1 MSNAKVNQGTSDEWM
16 ARARSAL
23 AMASMKPEAP
33 IVVEDLCFQAQQ
45 AAEKALKAVCRDKGI
60 EFRSTHDID
69 ELAELLSDNG
79 VAITEEVDNATILTR
94 YAVQTRYPGLAPA
107 LTEADWVEA
116 VGLAKGVVR
125 WASIQLGLDPG
136 VDLDDLFP
144 GGGSPPGGGGSG
156 SGGPSHS
163 HKKR

>member
-1 MSNAKVNQGTSDEWM
+1 MSKARVNQGTADEWI

-23 AMASMKPEAP
+23 AIASRKPEPP

-60 EFRSTHDID
+60 DFRSTHDLD
-69 ELAELLSDNG
+69 ELAELLGDNA
-79 VAITEEVDNATILTR
+79 VPITEEVDDATILTR
-94 YAVQTRYPGLAPA
+94 YAVQTRYPSLAPA
-107 LTEADWVEA
+107 LTESDWIEA

-125 WASIQLGLDPG
+125 WASLMLGMDPG

-144 GGGSPPGGGGSG
+144 GSGSAPGGGGGGSG
-156 SGGPSHS
+156 SPSHGP
-163 HKKR
+163 KKR